1 MSKQSGWDTTTG
13 GNHEKGKR
21 WEDSVEKLD
30 LTKDYQT
37 IRFLQGPT
45 AGAKHWVE
53 FKNAEG
59 QKKGFYTP
67 CFSFNRKTA
76 SFEKDSACPAC
87 QAGIKSAIFYA
98 ANVVV
103 RSIQE
108 EKPESVKR
116 EKPDENGFKT
126 KENKAWSPV
135 RVMVVP
141 ATVSKKIRQIITLN
155 KYKIDG
161 KNVTKTVEDPK
172 FGMDLEVSF
181 DKDAEGAQM
190 YDVQKGEKTKLTEE
204 EKAYLLYDLGI
215 IPNFLNSQE
224 TDSLYYKEKVDLAK
238 SLKSK
243 GMLGKKEDEDDEEDA
258 PKSKRRSDDD
268 DEDTD
273 DDDVASFDEDSDDD
287 DAPPKKKKKKPVEDD
302 EDEDSDDDDDEDP
315 PPKKKKKPVEDD
327 EDSDDDEDE
336 APPKKKKKPV
346 DEDEDDSDDEDDEDP
361 PPKKK
366 KKPVVEDDEDEDED
380 EDEDPPPKK
389 KKKPVVEDDEDD
401 EEESTPPPKK
411 KKKAVE
417 AEDSDWD

>member
-1 MSKQSGWDTTTG
+1 MSTKQKGWDTTTG
-13 GNHEKGKR
+13 GTHEKGKR

-67 CFSFNRKTA
+67 CFSFNRKTD

-87 QAGIKSAIFYA
+87 MAGIKSAIFYA

-135 RVMVVP
+135 RVLVVP

-155 KYKIDG
+155 KYKNAEG
-161 KNVTKTVEDPK
+161 KMVTKTVEDPK
-172 FGMDLEVSF
+172 FGLDLEVSY

-190 YDVQKGEKTKLTEE
+190 YDVQKGDKSKLTDE

-224 TDSLYYKEKVDLAK
+224 TDSIYYKEKVDLAK

-243 GMLGKKEDEDDEEDA
+243 GMLGKKDDEDDEEEA

-268 DEDTD
+268 DED
-273 DDDVASFDEDSDDD
+273 DDDVASFDESDSD
-287 DAPPKKKKKKPVEDD
+287 ED
-302 EDEDSDDDDDEDP
+302 
-315 PPKKKKKPVEDD
+315 
-327 EDSDDDEDE
+327 

-346 DEDEDDSDDEDDEDP
+346 VEDEEDSDEDDEDP

-366 KKPVVEDDEDEDED
+366 KKPVDEDEDDDSDSDEDDAPAPKKKKKPVEDEDDEDEE
-380 EDEDPPPKK
+380 EEAPPKK

-401 EEESTPPPKK
+401 EDEDEDLPPKKKKKPVVEDDEEEDDEEESAPPPKK